1 MKLSPIPSAMTD
13 YIAEFLASNNRLIV
27 PDLGAFIA
35 KQGAA
40 NDFAFN
46 EFLRYNDGLLA
57 EYIAKKESIEKDEAV
72 QKINDFVQKIN
83 ISLADG
89 GKVSIGQLGFLQKDK
104 TGKIIF
110 ERSQTAPLVEKPTVI
125 NIPDAPEKPVT
136 VAAKE
141 PKKEEKPAA
150 KPAQATPEKSASAAV
165 QPPAAVKPAE
175 DEKPLAGQKAA
186 PVNAVTDH
194 TVSAQKE
201 SAAPP
206 NKLPKVESQTTSRRP
221 AEAPKAAHSATIPPI
236 TGTTDNNYS
245 KYQTQ
250 KRSNMSRVLWIFVIL
265 VLLGVGA
272 IYVINNKSKFFK
284 PKTIDTPVV
293 AVDSSAMDSTLTEEP
308 IEAAP
313 VDIQPAEPSGVQ
325 YYVVAGCFRI
335 ESNADKYVQKLQS
348 EGYKARKFGQYKGLH
363 TVCFDS
369 FTEYGPALGMLRDI
383 RNGREPYAWILKY

>member
-1 MKLSPIPSAMTD
+1 MTD

-35 KQGAA
+35 KQGAV

-57 EYIAKKESIEKDEAV
+57 EYIAKKESIEKDAAV
-72 QKINDFVQKIN
+72 QKINEFVQKVN
-83 ISLADG
+83 NSLAEG
-89 GKVSIGQLGFLQKDK
+89 SKVAIGQLGFLQKDNS
-104 TGKIIF
+104 GKVSF
-110 ERSQTAPLVEKPTVI
+110 ERSHTAPVVEKPTVI
-125 NIPDAPEKPVT
+125 TIPDAPEKPVT
-136 VAAKE
+136 AARE

-150 KPAQATPEKSASAAV
+150 KAEPTPSPAEKPAPVQPSKAAAPASA
-165 QPPAAVKPAE
+165 
-175 DEKPLAGQKAA
+175 EKPIVAPAA
-186 PVNAVTDH
+186 PVTKPTAEKPTEAEKRAAAVPLKTPH
-194 TVSAQKE
+194 VA

-206 NKLPKVESQTTSRRP
+206 PRQTEP
-221 AEAPKAAHSATIPPI
+221 PKASPTVVATPASGA
-236 TGTTDNNYS
+236 TEKNYTM
-245 KYQTQ
+245 YQTQ
-250 KRSNMSRVLWIFVIL
+250 KRSNMSRVLWIFIIL
-265 VLLGVGA
+265 VLLGAAA

-313 VDIQPAEPSGVQ
+313 VDVAPVQPAGVQ

-335 ESNADKYVQKLQS
+335 ESNADRYVQKLQS